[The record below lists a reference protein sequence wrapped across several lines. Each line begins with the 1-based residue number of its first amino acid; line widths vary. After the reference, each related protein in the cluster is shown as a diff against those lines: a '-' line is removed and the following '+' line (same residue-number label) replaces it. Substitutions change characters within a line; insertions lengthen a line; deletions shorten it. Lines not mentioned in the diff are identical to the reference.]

1 MSTWISVQR
10 SVMISGYRQTFS
22 VHLIGLQQAKIW
34 LKIFNEISYYLDPFK
49 HSAKCYGR
57 HQIFTAAGTSF
68 ILFWC
73 LLSVQLLNP
82 VAPVNGVLLAP
93 R

>member
-1 MSTWISVQR
+1 MKFPIIWIPLNTVPNAMEDTRFYCS
-10 SVMISGYRQTFS
+10 
-22 VHLIGLQQAKIW
+22 W
-34 LKIFNEISYYLDPFK
+34 YLV
-49 HSAKCYGR
+49 Y
-57 HQIFTAAGTSF
+57 
-68 ILFWC
+68 LVVWC